1 MLQYHV
7 ITCHYN
13 MSFYIVMLY
22 NHIELHCYIH
32 ITITWNCIAIIQS
45 HVISS
50 HYEIILYYHMAL
62 HCYDRVRE
70 IRIWLSSIIHNKYHL
85 ITQHIFNHIVVRLFT
100 LRL

>member
-32 ITITWNCIAIIQS
+32 ITITR
-45 HVISS
+45 
-50 HYEIILYYHMAL
+50 HYNIMKLYFIDWIGAWRL
-62 HCYDRVRE
+62 ADFKITIRGATYDG
-70 IRIWLSSIIHNKYHL
+70 WGYLN
-85 ITQHIFNHIVVRLFT
+85 LFT
-100 LRL
+100 ARHLFKFKQ